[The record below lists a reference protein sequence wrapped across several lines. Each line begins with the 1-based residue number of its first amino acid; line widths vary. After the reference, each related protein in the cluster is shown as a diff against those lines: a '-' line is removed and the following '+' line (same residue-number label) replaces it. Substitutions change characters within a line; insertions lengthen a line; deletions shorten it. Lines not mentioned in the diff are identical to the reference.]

1 MNQLVANA
9 GKIFSAMDILG
20 LVAGLALFLFG
31 MQLMGNALEKK
42 AGGSLKNILEKMTD
56 NPFKGFILGMIVT
69 CVIQSSSATTV
80 MVVGFVNSGIMK
92 LRQAISIIMGANI
105 GTTIT
110 AWILSL
116 SGLEGDAW
124 YITIFKP
131 DSFVPVLAAV
141 GVVLFV
147 FLKDHK
153 KKDIGMILLGFATL
167 MTGMDMM
174 SAAVSALKNVP
185 EFANLLTLFN
195 NPIFGVIAGA
205 VLTAVIQSS
214 SASVGILQSLAST
227 GAVTFGSAIPIIMG
241 QNIGT
246 CATAL
251 ISCVGANKNAKR
263 TAFVHL
269 YFNVIGTIVLLTAFT
284 IVKYACGLTWLDGAE
299 INEFWIAVIHTA
311 FNVVATIL
319 WFPFTR
325 ALEKL
330 ACLTV
335 RDTEEKEHYEM
346 LDERLLTTPTVAVD
360 RCGQVASKMASIS
373 VDTIKNSFALLGDY
387 KQDTYDEVMKGE
399 DKADK
404 YEDRLG
410 SYLVKLSSF
419 ELSDSDSVQCTKLL
433 HIISDFE
440 RISDHAVN
448 ILQSAEEINTKKLE
462 FSGEA
467 KRELS
472 VMMNAV
478 SEIVDLAYDS
488 FVNGNLDSAIQV
500 EPLEEV
506 VDTLKDSIKS
516 KHIHR
521 LQKGDCTI
529 ELGFV
534 LTDLVTNLERVSDHC
549 SNIAGCMLE
558 MAHNDMS
565 IHQYLRSVKGGDKQ
579 EYNHYYDYFRMKYDI
594 EKAN

>member
-1 MNQLVANA
+1 MEKFLADA

-20 LVAGLALFLFG
+20 LIAGLALFLFG

-42 AGGSLKNILEKMTD
+42 AGGSLKNILEKMTS

-116 SGLEGDAW
+116 SGIEGGTW
-124 YITIFKP
+124 YTDLFKP
-131 DSFVPVLAAV
+131 STFVPVLALI
-141 GVVLFV
+141 GVIFFV

-167 MTGMDMM
+167 MTGMDAM
-174 SAAVSALKNVP
+174 SGAVSALKGVP

-195 NPIFGVIAGA
+195 NPIFGVLAGA

-214 SASVGILQSLAST
+214 SASVGILQALAST
-227 GAVTFGSAIPIIMG
+227 GAVTFGSAVPIIMG

-251 ISCVGANKNAKR
+251 ISCIGANKNAKR
-263 TAFVHL
+263 TAIVHL
-269 YFNVIGTIVLLTAFT
+269 YFNVIGTVVLLTAFT
-284 IVKYACGLTWLDGAE
+284 IVKYTCGLTWLDSTG
-299 INEFWIAVIHTA
+299 INETWIAVVHTA
-311 FNVVATIL
+311 FNIIATII
-319 WFPFTR
+319 WFPFIR
-325 ALEKL
+325 LLEKL

-346 LDERLLTTPTVAVD
+346 LDERLFATPSVAVD
-360 RCGQVASKMASIS
+360 RCNQVASKMASIS
-373 VDTIKNSFALLGDY
+373 VDTLRNSLSLLSNFNSETFDAVI
-387 KQDTYDEVMKGE
+387 QGE
-399 DKADK
+399 EKADK

-410 SYLVKLSSF
+410 SYLVRVSSL
-419 ELSDSDSVQCTKLL
+419 ELSDADSAQCTKLL
-433 HIISDFE
+433 HLISDFE
-440 RISDHAVN
+440 RISDHSVN
-448 ILQSAEEINTKKLE
+448 ILQSAEEINSKKLE

-467 KRELS
+467 KGELT
-472 VMMNAV
+472 VMINAV
-478 SEIVDLAYDS
+478 LEIVDLAYDS
-488 FVNGNLDSAIQV
+488 FLNSNLDSAIQV

-506 VDTLKDSIKS
+506 VDSLKDKIKS
-516 KHIHR
+516 NHIAR
-521 LQKGDCTI
+521 LQKGECTI

-534 LTDLVTNLERVSDHC
+534 LTDLLTNLERVSDHC

-558 MAHNDMS
+558 MSHNNMS
-565 IHQYLRSVKGGDKQ
+565 IHKYLNSVKDGDKQ

-594 EKAN
+594 EKV